1 MLGYYNVS
9 VILTYFGLGSAVV
22 GIRLATSGRISG
34 AIVCLLISCIC
45 DMFDGKIARAIKRS
59 EDAAMFGIQIDS
71 LCDLVCFGVLPAVIA
86 MSLGVNRVVGMA
98 TMVLYVLGAVIR
110 LGYFNVNEMKRQ
122 QETSENRKE
131 YQGLPV
137 TTASWLIALFYLVG
151 KYLFPEHLT
160 PMLVGWMFILAL
172 AFVTDFRIKK
182 PQGKTI
188 YFVALGLLI
197 VLIAVI
203 LILR

>member
-22 GIRLATSGRISG
+22 GIRLAMSERISG

-59 EDAAMFGIQIDS
+59 EDAAVFGIQIDS

-86 MSLGVNRVVGMA
+86 MGLGVNRVIGMA

-122 QETSENRKE
+122 QETSENRRE

-137 TTASWLIALFYLVG
+137 TTASWLIALFYLAG
-151 KYLFPEHLT
+151 KRLFPEHLSS
-160 PMLVGWMFILAL
+160 MLVGWMFILAL

-188 YFVALGLLI
+188 YFVALGLLL
-197 VLIAVI
+197 VLIAVV